1 MKFLG
6 QNLIELFSTFTAT
19 SSTTTAN
26 SYDKDLTTSAVSV
39 GSDDVTPEVFTIV
52 WAAAKTFDR
61 ICLRGINWKNYEIK
75 YWNGSAYVS
84 FANSAIVETANASTT
99 KFYEF
104 DSVSTLRIQIT
115 INTTIA
121 ADAQKSVAE
130 ILAYLETTDIPEDY
144 LPKEKPSLPYKQHLS
159 ELVGGGAY
167 QVTESTI
174 EKYRN
179 KLTWNRSNPLMV
191 TYVDT
196 LKTIKDTLEPF
207 WFIPFDDEPENQYN
221 VIWVNAFNFQ
231 KVGAWDTSGNRCYS
245 GSIDMR
251 ET

>member
-6 QNLIELFSTFTAT
+6 QNLIELFDSFTPT

-26 SYDKDLTTSAVSV
+26 SYDKDLTTSAVSI
-39 GSDDVTPEVFTIV
+39 GSDDATPEVFTII
-52 WAAAKTFDR
+52 WAAAQTFDR
-61 ICLRGINWKNYEIK
+61 LCFRGINWKDYEVK
-75 YWNGSAYVS
+75 YWDGAAYQSFVS
-84 FANSAIVETANASTT
+84 DAVKETANASTT

-104 DSVSTLRIQIT
+104 TSVSTLRIQIT
-115 INTTIA
+115 INKTIT
-121 ADAQKSVAE
+121 ADAEKSVAE
-130 ILAYLETTDIPEDY
+130 ILAYLETLDLSEDW
-144 LPKEKPSLPYKQHLS
+144 LPKEKPSLPYKQHLH

-179 KLTWNRSNPLMV
+179 KLTWNRSNPLLT
-191 TYVDT
+191 TYVTT

-221 VIWVNAFNFQ
+221 VIWANDYNFQ
-231 KVGAWDTSGNRCYS
+231 KIGAWSAGLRCYA
-245 GSIDMR
+245 GSLEMR